1 MKKILS
7 ISLAVVTLFY
17 LQGAVAGFKC
27 WTNSD
32 GYRECGNTIPP
43 EYAQGETRTMDER
56 GMTTD
61 VRKRAKTREE
71 IQEERLIAEE
81 KKARAEEERKRKE
94 EQDRK
99 DRVLLAT
106 FLKAEEILT
115 ARDRMLAVYEG
126 YIELSMISIGKLN
139 RKLESEQGRAANFER
154 NGKSVPDSLMEK
166 INTIRGQIA
175 DKESYIRKNES
186 EMALLNK
193 KYGADYERFIE
204 LKGGRR

>member
-7 ISLAVVTLFY
+7 ISVAMVTLLY
-17 LQGAVAGFKC
+17 LQGAAAAFKC

-43 EYAQGETRTMDER
+43 EYAQQETRTMDDR

-61 VRKRAKTREE
+61 VQKRAKTRDE
-71 IQEERLIAEE
+71 IQEGRRIAKEQ
-81 KKARAEEERKRKE
+81 KIRAAEERKRKE

-115 ARDRMLAVYEG
+115 ARDRNLAVYEG
-126 YIELSMISIGKLN
+126 YIELSLISIGKLN
-139 RKLESEQGRAANFER
+139 RKLKSEQERAANFER
-154 NGKSVPDSLMEK
+154 NGKSVPESLMKK
-166 INTIRGQIA
+166 IDTIRGQLA
-175 DKESYIRKNES
+175 DKEGFIRKNES

-204 LKGGRR
+204 LKGGRK